1 MGMRLLSGNAGRS
14 GIDQEGRRNRFD
26 AYFPRVFAYV
36 QHCAGD
42 ETVTR
47 EMVTEAFARAFA
59 RAGKLGEEDFRL
71 ALFGAARELM
81 DLIRGPSTREGL
93 TVRERDLVA
102 LLFDGL
108 LDHREVARLL
118 SISEEGVTAE
128 LVRALKKLRT
138 GKETPNVP
146 SVLRA

>member
-1 MGMRLLSGNAGRS
+1 
-14 GIDQEGRRNRFD
+14 
-26 AYFPRVFAYV
+26 
-36 QHCAGD
+36 
-42 ETVTR
+42 
-47 EMVTEAFARAFA
+47 MVTEAFARAFA

>member
-59 RAGKLGEEDFRL
+59 RAGQLAEEDFRL

-81 DLIRGPSTREGL
+81 DLIGGPSAREGL
-93 TVRERDLVA
+93 TLRERDVVA

-108 LDHREVARLL
+108 LDQCEVARLL
-118 SISEEGVTAE
+118 SIGEEAVTAE

-146 SVLRA
+146 SLLGA

>member
-1 MGMRLLSGNAGRS
+1 MGMRLLSGSAGRG
-14 GIDQEGRRNRFD
+14 GIDQEGRRSRFD

-47 EMVTEAFARAFA
+47 EMVAEAFARAFA
-59 RAGKLGEEDFRL
+59 RAERLEEEDFRL

-81 DLIRGPSTREGL
+81 GLIRGPSTREGL

-102 LLFDGL
+102 LLFDAL
-108 LDHREVARLL
+108 LDRREVARLL
-118 SISEEGVTAE
+118 STSEEAVTAE
-128 LVRALKKLRT
+128 LARALKKLRA
-138 GKETPNVP
+138 GKGTLNVP
-146 SVLRA
+146 SFLRT

>member
-1 MGMRLLSGNAGRS
+1 MGMRLLSGTTGRA
-14 GIDQEGRRNRFD
+14 GIDEGRRRNRFD

-42 ETVTR
+42 ETATR

-71 ALFGAARELM
+71 ALFGAARDLM
-81 DLIRGPSTREGL
+81 NLIRGPSLREGL

-108 LDHREVARLL
+108 LDQREVARLL
-118 SISEEGVTAE
+118 SISDEAVTAE
-128 LVRALKKLRT
+128 LVVALKKLRA
-138 GKETPNVP
+138 GKGTLSVP
-146 SVLRA
+146 SFLRA